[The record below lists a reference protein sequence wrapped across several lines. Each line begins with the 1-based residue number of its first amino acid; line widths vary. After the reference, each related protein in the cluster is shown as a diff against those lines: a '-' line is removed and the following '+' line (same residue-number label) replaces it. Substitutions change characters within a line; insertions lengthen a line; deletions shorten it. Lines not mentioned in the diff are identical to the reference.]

1 MTPPPLLRADRL
13 WRRLAQAQDA
23 ALEREEP
30 PAPRIAAR
38 RRLRL
43 RTRPM
48 LAGLVT
54 LGAAAALVALFVH
67 RRPAPLQVRVGQGS
81 PTGEMD
87 RVLVADAR
95 SDLPLQF
102 SDGSN
107 LTFHAGSSGRMQ
119 RLGDDGAEVFLE
131 SGRLEA
137 HVTHADRTLW
147 LVHAGPYRVRVTG
160 TRFSVVWA
168 AGWLDVALF
177 EGSVMIDGAVL
188 GAGVPLR
195 AGQRLTVDRGTV
207 RTEALTH
214 APAVTAA
221 PPAAAMATAAAAQPL
236 ALVPGEAPPP
246 AAAPEAPP
254 AAAAAPIAPTAL
266 PAAAGP
272 ASAAVTGPG
281 ALPGA
286 SGGDPAG
293 LRSRASDGDW
303 YTLSKQSAYV
313 ESFAAARRAGW
324 TRLCRHLD
332 AHRLLALGDVAR
344 YAGARVRARQ
354 AFESL
359 VTRFPRSPLAAD
371 ASFSLGRLAFEADQS
386 ERAAHWFRR
395 YVADWPHGPLADQAV
410 GRLVE
415 CALRTHDPEAA
426 RSAARAYL
434 ARAPGGP
441 HARLARQILR
451 DGAVAAAGANPSIN
465 P

>member
-23 ALEREEP
+23 ALEREAP
-30 PAPRIAAR
+30 PVPQVAAR
-38 RRLRL
+38 RRLRP
-43 RTRPM
+43 RPVVAAV
-48 LAGLVT
+48 LA
-54 LGAAAALVALFVH
+54 LGVAAAVIGLWAH
-67 RRPAPLQVRVGQGS
+67 RAPSPLQVRVGQGS

-119 RLGDDGAEVFLE
+119 RLGDDGAQVFLE
-131 SGRLEA
+131 NGRLEA
-137 HVTHADRTLW
+137 HVVHADRTLW

-207 RTEALTH
+207 RTQALTD
-214 APAVTAA
+214 
-221 PPAAAMATAAAAQPL
+221 L
-236 ALVPGEAPPP
+236 
-246 AAAPEAPP
+246 AAAPAIQAVPAASAVAPSAGEEAPRASAATAP
-254 AAAAAPIAPTAL
+254 PVVTVAAA
-266 PAAAGP
+266 P
-272 ASAAVTGPG
+272 ASAAGAAGAVTAGTPLGPG
-281 ALPGA
+281 
-286 SGGDPAG
+286 GDLTV

-303 YTLSKQSAYV
+303 YTLAKQSAYV

-324 TRLCRHLD
+324 ARLCHHLD
-332 AHRLLALGDVAR
+332 AHRLLTLADVAR
-344 YAGARVRARQ
+344 YAGARPRARQ
-354 AFESL
+354 AFEAL

-386 ERAAHWFRR
+386 DRAAHWFRR

-415 CALRTHDPEAA
+415 CALRTHDAEAA
-426 RSAARAYL
+426 RAAARAYL

-451 DGAVAAAGANPSIN
+451 DGVGVASSANPGVN

>member
-1 MTPPPLLRADRL
+1 
-13 WRRLAQAQDA
+13 
-23 ALEREEP
+23 
-30 PAPRIAAR
+30 
-38 RRLRL
+38 
-43 RTRPM
+43 
-48 LAGLVT
+48 V
-54 LGAAAALVALFVH
+54 V
-67 RRPAPLQVRVGQGS
+67 
-81 PTGEMD
+81 
-87 RVLVADAR
+87 
-95 SDLPLQF
+95 
-102 SDGSN
+102 
-107 LTFHAGSSGRMQ
+107 
-119 RLGDDGAEVFLE
+119 
-131 SGRLEA
+131 
-137 HVTHADRTLW
+137 HADRTLW

-214 APAVTAA
+214 AAG
-221 PPAAAMATAAAAQPL
+221 AAAAPVIPTAPGATADTL
-236 ALVPGEAPPP
+236 PPGEAPPGGVAATVPTSPAFGGVGGPPVVATGAVAANTP
-246 AAAPEAPP
+246 AAP
-254 AAAAAPIAPTAL
+254 
-266 PAAAGP
+266 
-272 ASAAVTGPG
+272 
-281 ALPGA
+281 
-286 SGGDPAG
+286 GGDVSV
-293 LRSRASDGDW
+293 LRTRASDGDW
-303 YTLSKQSAYV
+303 YTLAKQSAYV
-313 ESFAAARRAGW
+313 ESFAAARQAGW
-324 TRLCRHLD
+324 ARLCHHLD
-332 AHRLLALGDVAR
+332 PHRLLTLGDVAR

-354 AFESL
+354 AFEAL

-386 ERAAHWFRR
+386 DRAAHWFRR

-415 CALRTHDPEAA
+415 CALRTHDSEAA

-451 DGAVAAAGANPSIN
+451 DGVGAAASSTPSIR

>member
-1 MTPPPLLRADRL
+1 MAGERMTPPPLLRADRL

-23 ALEREEP
+23 TLERELP
-30 PAPRIAAR
+30 PAPQVRAL
-38 RRLRL
+38 RRLRP
-43 RTRPM
+43 RPVAAAI
-48 LAGLVT
+48 LT
-54 LGAAAALVALFVH
+54 LGAATALVVSLVH
-67 RRPAPLQVRVGQGS
+67 RAPAPLQVRVGQGM

-119 RLGDDGAEVFLE
+119 RLGDDGAEVFLGN
-131 SGRLEA
+131 GRLEA
-137 HVTHADRTLW
+137 HVVHADRTLW

-207 RTEALTH
+207 RTEALTN
-214 APAVTAA
+214 AATLIAATPARAIAA
-221 PPAAAMATAAAAQPL
+221 TPAEPT
-236 ALVPGEAPPP
+236 VPGEAPPAAGVAAGAP
-246 AAAPEAPP
+246 TVAAAGAPAPP
-254 AAAAAPIAPTAL
+254 APAAP
-266 PAAAGP
+266 PAT
-272 ASAAVTGPG
+272 ASAVLAPSAGELAV
-281 ALPGA
+281 
-286 SGGDPAG
+286 

-303 YTLSKQSAYV
+303 YTLAKQSAYV
-313 ESFAAARRAGW
+313 ESFAAAKRAGW
-324 TRLCRHLD
+324 TRLCHRLD

-344 YAGARVRARQ
+344 YAGVRGRARQ
-354 AFESL
+354 AFEAL

-386 ERAAHWFRR
+386 DRAARWFRR

-415 CALRTHDPEAA
+415 CALRTHDAEAA
-426 RSAARAYL
+426 RGAARAYL
-434 ARAPGGP
+434 TRAPGGP
-441 HARLARQILR
+441 HARLARQVLR
-451 DGAVAAAGANPSIN
+451 DGAGTAAAGPNPGVS